1 MRTNR
6 HLSLASLTTA
16 GLLWG
21 TTVPLTKLALA
32 WLDPG
37 WLTVIR
43 FALAAPILMLFV
55 TWKRIRSPF
64 LGTTSRK
71 LWSRT
76 PSKATTSGK
85 LRHPDVRRPTGLRA
99 ATSPAIVGWGAF
111 GYGIVIM
118 LQNAGIARTSVSH
131 AALLVGGTP
140 ILVALLSVGLG
151 RSAVGPVSW
160 AGFVVALAG
169 VAGIAADGGGAA
181 TLTGDSLVL
190 ASLVLSAGFVVAQ
203 PRMLVGRDPVAVTA
217 VQFAAAA
224 VAALPVAWI
233 LDGSPAVPGNSGT
246 VLATA
251 GLVVGGTLAPF
262 TLFAYGQAR
271 VTPEIAGAFLNLE
284 PVVGAMAGVV
294 VFGDPVGLP
303 QAVGGVAVLVGI
315 ALTALPLVEIG
326 TTSRKLG
333 PQRPGMATVSGRL
346 CRSRGAATGP
356 VFGRLCRSSSE
367 DGRGLLDVEAVDVRA
382 ADRGRGGHPDR
393 VKPESQVR
401 DQRPGLPVGPGR
413 RHGERKPGGHR
424 DPVHSDVHRPRGV
437 GAVGVPHVQRRRP
450 GAQREH
456 RPLDVPTAGAHK
468 VDVPGPGVPAVRRLH
483 RALIDPRAFRLVP
496 DLQRRQK
503 RTAPLV
509 RPKVPEQ

>member
-6 HLSLASLTTA
+6 HLSLAALTTA

-37 WLTVIR
+37 WLTVVR
-43 FALAAPILMLFV
+43 FALAAPLLV
-55 TWKRIRSPF
+55 ALAAAGR
-64 LGTTSRK
+64 
-71 LWSRT
+71 RT
-76 PSKATTSGK
+76 G
-85 LRHPDVRRPTGLRA
+85 RRARLRA
-99 ATSPAIVGWGAF
+99 AASPAIVAWGAF
-111 GYGIVIM
+111 GYGIVIV

-140 ILVALLSVGLG
+140 ILVALIAVGLG

-160 AGFVVALAG
+160 AGFAVALTG

-181 TLTGDSLVL
+181 TLTGDALVL

-203 PRMLVGRDPVAVTA
+203 PRLLSGRDPVAVTA

-233 LDGSPAVPGNSGT
+233 LDGVPAAPVHASA
-246 VLATA
+246 VLAAT

-271 VTPEIAGAFLNLE
+271 VAPEIAGAFLNLE
-284 PVVGAMAGVV
+284 PVVGAVAGVL

-303 QAVGGVAVLVGI
+303 QAVGGVAVLAGI
-315 ALTALPLVEIG
+315 ALTALPLI
-326 TTSRKLG
+326 SR
-333 PQRPGMATVSGRL
+333 RPAAIVPREAGRCPATRL
-346 CRSRGAATGP
+346 DARKVPLLGAASPTRAPSWAG
-356 VFGRLCRSSSE
+356 GELGSSG
-367 DGRGLLDVEAVDVRA
+367 DRGGLLDVEAVDVRA
-382 ADRGRGGHPDR
+382 AGRGRRGHPDR
-393 VKPESQVR
+393 VEAESQVR
-401 DQRPGLPVGPGR
+401 DQGPGFPVVPGR
-413 RHGERKPGGHR
+413 RPVEREPGRHGH
-424 DPVHSDVHRPRGV
+424 PVHRDVHRPRGI
-437 GAVGVPHVQRRRP
+437 GGVGVPHIQRRRS

-456 RPLDVPTAGAHK
+456 RPLDVPAGR
-468 VDVPGPGVPAVRRLH
+468 VDEVDIPGPGVPAVGRFH

-503 RTAPLV
+503 RAAPLV
-509 RPKVPEQ
+509 RPKVLEQ